1 VRAVCQF
8 IESSKSVLA
17 LELLDDKITPLGCEF
32 VSRAIHPKAN
42 TNINILK
49 LDHNE
54 FGSEGL
60 RRLAEGMA
68 INKTVE

>member
-1 VRAVCQF
+1 MVHPRGN
-8 IESSKSVLA
+8 SSL
-17 LELLDDKITPLGCEF
+17 KI
-32 VSRAIHPKAN
+32 V
-42 TNINILK
+42 K

-60 RRLAEGMA
+60 RRLSEGMA